1 MKRARELFH
10 RPLIKNL
17 LSVAVILV
25 SQIFLPSPLAAQTPR
40 PLQLTAEVIEQR
52 YCSIN
57 HKLTLQL
64 KLRVRYSNLG
74 AERLIIY
81 QGHDLFYQIKVRS
94 DAASGAQSYEVL
106 LLNMHY
112 FDEEFERIDAS
123 SPGKVFE
130 KLAPNRVFERELI
143 TGLGVTDQDK
153 DRSNTAVKPGRHTVH
168 VIVSTW
174 YQTPQ
179 LAVKLREQ
187 WQRKGV
193 LWTQPLNSAPVSLV
207 IEKPAIAPPC
217 RQDVR

>member
-1 MKRARELFH
+1 MKPVPEL
-10 RPLIKNL
+10 LYLSVIKSL
-17 LSVAVILV
+17 LSVAVILL
-25 SQIFLPSPLAAQTPR
+25 SQTFLPSTLAAQLAQ
-40 PLQLTAEVIEQR
+40 PLQLTAKVIEQR

-57 HKLTLQL
+57 PDKITLQL

-94 DAASGAQSYEVL
+94 EGAGGAQPYEVL

-130 KLAPNRVFERELI
+130 KPAPREFFERELI
-143 TGLGVTDQDK
+143 TGLGVTDEDR
-153 DRSNTAVKPGRHTVH
+153 DRSSTTVRPGRHTVQ

-193 LWTQPLNSAPVSLV
+193 LWTQPLTSVPVSLV
-207 IEKPAIAPPC
+207 IEKPAAAPPC
-217 RQDVR
+217 R

>member
-1 MKRARELFH
+1 MKPARELFCM
-10 RPLIKNL
+10 RVFRNL
-17 LSVAVILV
+17 LTFALIVV
-25 SQIFLPSPLAAQTPR
+25 SQIVLPVPLTAQTPR

-57 HKLTLQL
+57 PDKITLQL

-74 AERLIIY
+74 SERLIIY

-94 DAASGAQSYEVL
+94 DAGSETRPYEVL
-106 LLNMHY
+106 LLNMYY

-130 KLAPNRVFERELI
+130 KLAPKEFFERQLI
-143 TGLGVTDQDK
+143 TGLGVTNDEK
-153 DRSNTAVKPGRHTVH
+153 DWSSTTVRPGRHTVH

-179 LAVKLREQ
+179 LAEKLRQQ

-193 LWTQPLNSAPVSLV
+193 LWTQPLSSVPVSFV
-207 IEKPAIAPPC
+207 IEKPASAPPC
-217 RQDVR
+217 R

>member
-1 MKRARELFH
+1 MKPAREVIC
-10 RPLIKNL
+10 RCVIKNL
-17 LSVAVILV
+17 LRFAVIVL
-25 SQIFLPSPLAAQTPR
+25 SQIVLTVTLFGQAPR

-52 YCSIN
+52 YCSI
-57 HKLTLQL
+57 KPDKITLQL

-74 AERLIIY
+74 TERLIIY

-94 DAASGAQSYEVL
+94 DVASGTQPYEVL

-130 KLAPNRVFERELI
+130 KLAPKEVFERELI
-143 TGLGVTDQDK
+143 TGLGVTDHDK
-153 DRSNTAVKPGRHTVH
+153 DRSSTAVKPGRHTVH

-193 LWTQPLNSAPVSLV
+193 LWTQPLTSVPVSVV
-207 IEKPAIAPPC
+207 IEKPAAAPPC
-217 RQDVR
+217 R

>member
-1 MKRARELFH
+1 MKTARSLFY
-10 RPLIKNL
+10 RPVIKNL
-17 LSVAVILV
+17 LSVAVILL
-25 SQIFLPSPLAAQTPR
+25 SQIFLPGTLAAQSPQT
-40 PLQLTAEVIEQR
+40 LQLTAEVIEQR

-57 HKLTLQL
+57 PDKITLQL

-94 DAASGAQSYEVL
+94 DAAGGAPPYEVL

-130 KLAPNRVFERELI
+130 KLAPKEVFERELI
-143 TGLGVTDQDK
+143 TGLGVTDHDK
-153 DRSNTAVKPGRHTVH
+153 DRSSTTVKPGRHTVH

-193 LWTQPLNSAPVSLV
+193 LWSQPLTSVPVSLV
-207 IEKPAIAPPC
+207 IEKPAAAPPC
-217 RQDVR
+217 R

>member
-1 MKRARELFH
+1 MKPPCEFFS
-10 RPLIKNL
+10 RPVIKNL

-25 SQIFLPSPLAAQTPR
+25 SQIYLPNTFAYQSQK

-52 YCSIN
+52 YCSTKPDKI
-57 HKLTLQL
+57 TLQL

-94 DAASGAQSYEVL
+94 DAATETRPYEVL

-112 FDEEFERIDAS
+112 FDEELERIDAS

-130 KLAPNRVFERELI
+130 KLAPKEVFERQLI
-143 TGLGVTDQDK
+143 TGLGVTDHDK
-153 DRSNTAVKPGRHTVH
+153 DRSSTTVKPGLHTVH

-193 LWTQPLNSAPVSLV
+193 LWTQPLTSVPVSLV
-207 IEKPAIAPPC
+207 IEKPAAAPPC
-217 RQDVR
+217 R

>member
-1 MKRARELFH
+1 MKLARELTN
-10 RPLIKNL
+10 RPVIKSL
-17 LSVAVILV
+17 LWSAVILL
-25 SQIFLPSPLAAQTPR
+25 SQIFLPSPIRAQPPR
-40 PLQLTAEVIEQR
+40 PLQLTAEVIEKK

-57 HKLTLQL
+57 PDKITLQL

-94 DAASGAQSYEVL
+94 DASTGAPPYEVL

-112 FDEEFERIDAS
+112 FDEEFERIDAN

-130 KLAPNRVFERELI
+130 KLAPKEVFERELR

-153 DRSNTAVKPGRHTVH
+153 DRSSTTVTPGRHTVH

-179 LAVKLREQ
+179 LAQKLREQ

-193 LWTQPLNSAPVSLV
+193 LWTQPLTSVPVTLM
-207 IEKPAIAPPC
+207 IEKPAAAPPC
-217 RQDVR
+217 R

>member
-1 MKRARELFH
+1 MKLVRELFY
-10 RPLIKNL
+10 RSVIKSL
-17 LSVAVILV
+17 VSVAVILL
-25 SQIFLPSPLAAQTPR
+25 SQIVLLSPLAAQSPK

-52 YCSIN
+52 YCSMN
-57 HKLTLQL
+57 HKITLQL
-64 KLRVRYSNLG
+64 KLRVRYSNFG

-94 DAASGAQSYEVL
+94 DAASGAQAYEVL

-130 KLAPNRVFERELI
+130 KLAPQEVFERELI
-143 TGLGVTDQDK
+143 TGLGVEDHDK
-153 DRSNTAVKPGRHTVH
+153 DRSSTAVKPGRHTVQ

-193 LWTQPLNSAPVSLV
+193 LWTQPLTSVPVSLV
-207 IEKPAIAPPC
+207 IEKPATAPPC
-217 RQDVR
+217 R

>member
-1 MKRARELFH
+1 MKAAREIFC
-10 RPLIKNL
+10 RTVIKNL
-17 LSVAVILV
+17 LSFAVIV
-25 SQIFLPSPLAAQTPR
+25 FSQLFLPSTLAAQSPR

-52 YCSIN
+52 YCSI
-57 HKLTLQL
+57 KPDKITLQL

-74 AERLIIY
+74 PDRLIIY
-81 QGHDLFYQIKVRS
+81 QGHDLFYQIKVRN
-94 DAASGAQSYEVL
+94 DVAGGAQPYEVL

-130 KLAPNRVFERELI
+130 KLAPKEFFERTLL
-143 TGLGVTDQDK
+143 TGLGVTDDDK
-153 DRSNTAVKPGRHTVH
+153 DRSSTTVRPGKHSVH

-179 LAVKLREQ
+179 LAQKLREQ

-193 LWTQPLNSAPVSLV
+193 LWTQPLTSAPVSLV
-207 IEKPAIAPPC
+207 IEKPATASPC
-217 RQDVR
+217 R

>member
-1 MKRARELFH
+1 MKPARELFCM
-10 RPLIKNL
+10 PLFRNL
-17 LSVAVILV
+17 LSFALVVV
-25 SQIFLPSPLAAQTPR
+25 SQIVFAVTLSAQSPK
-40 PLQLTAEVIEQR
+40 PLQLTAEVIERR

-57 HKLTLQL
+57 PDKITLQL

-74 AERLIIY
+74 SDRLIIY
-81 QGHDLFYQIKVRS
+81 QGHDLFYQIKVRNE
-94 DAASGAQSYEVL
+94 ASPGTQPYEVL

-130 KLAPNRVFERELI
+130 KLAPKEFFERQLI
-143 TGLGVTDQDK
+143 TGLGVTDHDK
-153 DRSNTAVKPGRHTVH
+153 DRSSTTVKPGQHTLH

-179 LAVKLREQ
+179 LAEKLRQQ

-193 LWTQPLNSAPVSLV
+193 LWTQPLSSVPVSLV
-207 IEKPAIAPPC
+207 IEKPAAAPPC
-217 RQDVR
+217 R

>member
-1 MKRARELFH
+1 MKPPREFFSRLF
-10 RPLIKNL
+10 IKNL
-17 LSVAVILV
+17 LSVAVILL
-25 SQIFLPSPLAAQTPR
+25 SQTFLLSPLAAQSPR

-52 YCSIN
+52 YCSI
-57 HKLTLQL
+57 KPDKVTLQL

-94 DAASGAQSYEVL
+94 DAAGGAQPYEVL

-130 KLAPNRVFERELI
+130 KLAPKEVFERELM
-143 TGLGVTDQDK
+143 TGLGVTDHDK
-153 DRSNTAVKPGRHTVH
+153 DRSSTAVKPGRHTVH
-168 VIVSTW
+168 VVVSTW

-179 LAVKLREQ
+179 LALKLKEQ

-193 LWTQPLNSAPVSLV
+193 LWTHPLTSVPVSLV
-207 IEKPAIAPPC
+207 IEKPAAAPPC
-217 RQDVR
+217 R

>member
-1 MKRARELFH
+1 MKPPREFFSRLFT
-10 RPLIKNL
+10 KNL

-25 SQIFLPSPLAAQTPR
+25 SQIFLPNTLAYQSQK
-40 PLQLTAEVIEQR
+40 PLQLTAEVIEQQ
-52 YCSIN
+52 YCSI
-57 HKLTLQL
+57 KPDKITLQL

-94 DAASGAQSYEVL
+94 DAAGGAQPYEVL

-123 SPGKVFE
+123 APGKVFE
-130 KLAPNRVFERELI
+130 KLSPKEVFERELI
-143 TGLGVTDQDK
+143 TGLGVTDHDK
-153 DRSNTAVKPGRHTVH
+153 DRSSTAVKPGRHTVH
-168 VIVSTW
+168 VVVSTW

-179 LAVKLREQ
+179 LALKLKEQ

-193 LWTQPLNSAPVSLV
+193 LWTQPLTSVPVSLV
-207 IEKPAIAPPC
+207 IEKPAAAPPC
-217 RQDVR
+217 R

>member
-1 MKRARELFH
+1 MKQARELFYQ
-10 RPLIKNL
+10 LVIKSL
-17 LSVAVILV
+17 LSVAVILL
-25 SQIFLPSPLAAQTPR
+25 SQIFLPSTLAAQTLR
-40 PLQLTAEVIEQR
+40 PLQLTAEVVEQR
-52 YCSIN
+52 YCSI
-57 HKLTLQL
+57 KPDKITLQF

-94 DAASGAQSYEVL
+94 DAASGIQPYEVL

-123 SPGKVFE
+123 SPGRVFE
-130 KLAPNRVFERELI
+130 KLAPREVFERELI
-143 TGLGVTDQDK
+143 TGLGITAHDK
-153 DRSNTAVKPGRHTVH
+153 DRSSTTVTPGRHTVQ

-179 LAVKLREQ
+179 LAQKLREQ

-193 LWTQPLNSAPVSLV
+193 LWTQPVSSVPVSFV
-207 IEKPAIAPPC
+207 IEKPAAAPLC
-217 RQDVR
+217 R

>member
-1 MKRARELFH
+1 MKRARDHFYKLVS
-10 RPLIKNL
+10 KKV
-17 LSVAVILV
+17 LSVAVILL
-25 SQIFLPSPLAAQTPR
+25 SQIFLLNPVAAQSPR

-52 YCSIN
+52 YCSVN
-57 HKLTLQL
+57 HKITVQL

-94 DAASGAQSYEVL
+94 EAASGAQPYEVL

-130 KLAPNRVFERELI
+130 KLEPREGFERELI
-143 TGLGVTDQDK
+143 TGLGVTDRDEE
-153 DRSNTAVKPGRHTVH
+153 RGSTAVKPGRHTVH

-193 LWTQPLNSAPVSLV
+193 LWTQPLTSVPVSLA
-207 IEKPAIAPPC
+207 IEKPATAPPC
-217 RQDVR
+217 R

>member
-1 MKRARELFH
+1 MKAAREDFC
-10 RPLIKNL
+10 RTVIKNL
-17 LSVAVILV
+17 LSFAVIVL
-25 SQIFLPSPLAAQTPR
+25 SQLFLPSTLAAQSLR
-40 PLQLTAEVIEQR
+40 PLQLTAEIIEQR

-57 HKLTLQL
+57 ADKITLQL

-74 AERLIIY
+74 PDRLIIY
-81 QGHDLFYQIKVRS
+81 QGHDLFYQIKVRN
-94 DAASGAQSYEVL
+94 DAAGGAQPYEVL

-130 KLAPNRVFERELI
+130 KLAPKEFFERALL
-143 TGLGVTDQDK
+143 TGLGVTDDDK
-153 DRSNTAVKPGRHTVH
+153 DRTSTTVRPGRHTVH

-179 LAVKLREQ
+179 LAQKLKEQ

-193 LWTQPLNSAPVSLV
+193 LWTQPLTSAPVSLV
-207 IEKPAIAPPC
+207 VDKPATPPPC
-217 RQDVR
+217 R

>member
-1 MKRARELFH
+1 MKPVREFSYK
-10 RPLIKNL
+10 RVIKSL
-17 LSVAVILV
+17 LSVAVILL
-25 SQIFLPSPLAAQTPR
+25 SQTFLLSPLAAQTPR
-40 PLQLTAEVIEQR
+40 PLQLTTEVIEQK
-52 YCSIN
+52 YCSISPD
-57 HKLTLQL
+57 KITLQL

-81 QGHDLFYQIKVRS
+81 QGHDLFYQIKVRNE
-94 DAASGAQSYEVL
+94 AAGGAQPYEVL

-130 KLAPNRVFERELI
+130 KLAPREVFQRELI

-153 DRSNTAVKPGRHTVH
+153 DRSSTTVTPGRHTVH

-179 LAVKLREQ
+179 LAQKLREQ

-193 LWTQPLNSAPVSLV
+193 LWTQPLTSAPVSLV
-207 IEKPAIAPPC
+207 IEKPAAAPPC
-217 RQDVR
+217 R

>member
-1 MKRARELFH
+1 MKPVLELFH
-10 RPLIKNL
+10 RSVRKTL
-17 LSVAVILV
+17 LSVAVILL
-25 SQIFLPSPLAAQTPR
+25 SQIFLLGPVAAQSPR
-40 PLQLTAEVIEQR
+40 PLQLTAEVIEKK
-52 YCSIN
+52 YCSISPD
-57 HKLTLQL
+57 KVTLQL

-94 DAASGAQSYEVL
+94 DAAAGAPYEVL

-112 FDEEFERIDAS
+112 FDEEFELIDAS

-130 KLAPNRVFERELI
+130 KLAPNKFFERDLI
-143 TGLGVTDQDK
+143 TGLGVTDHDK
-153 DRSNTAVKPGRHTVH
+153 DRSSTAVKPGRHTVH

-193 LWTQPLNSAPVSLV
+193 LWTQPLTSAPVSFV
-207 IEKPAIAPPC
+207 IEKPAAAPPC
-217 RQDVR
+217 R

>member
-1 MKRARELFH
+1 MKPARDRFCMPPF
-10 RPLIKNL
+10 RNL
-17 LSVAVILV
+17 LSLALIVV
-25 SQIFLPSPLAAQTPR
+25 SQIVLPVTLPAQSPR

-57 HKLTLQL
+57 RDKITLQL

-74 AERLIIY
+74 PERLIIY
-81 QGHDLFYQIKVRS
+81 QGHDLFYQIKVRRETPT
-94 DAASGAQSYEVL
+94 GVQPYEVL

-130 KLAPNRVFERELI
+130 KLAPKEFFERQLI
-143 TGLGVTDQDK
+143 TGLGVTDDDK
-153 DRSNTAVKPGRHTVH
+153 SRSSTTVTPGRHTFQ

-179 LAVKLREQ
+179 LAAKLREQ
-187 WQRKGV
+187 WLRKGV
-193 LWTQPLNSAPVSLV
+193 LWTQPLSSVPVSLV
-207 IEKPAIAPPC
+207 IAKPAAAPPC
-217 RQDVR
+217 R

>member
-1 MKRARELFH
+1 MKPARELLH
-10 RPLIKNL
+10 RPVIKSL
-17 LSVAVILV
+17 LSVTVILL
-25 SQIFLPSPLAAQTPR
+25 SQIFLPSPLAAQSPR
-40 PLQLTAEVIEQR
+40 PLQLTGEVIEQR
-52 YCSIN
+52 YCSI
-57 HKLTLQL
+57 KPDKITLQL

-94 DAASGAQSYEVL
+94 DAASGAQPYEVL

-130 KLAPNRVFERELI
+130 KLAPKEVFERELI
-143 TGLGVTDQDK
+143 TGLGVTDHDK
-153 DRSNTAVKPGRHTVH
+153 DRSSTAVKPGRHTVH

-193 LWTQPLNSAPVSLV
+193 LWTQPLTSVPVSLV
-207 IEKPAIAPPC
+207 IEKPSAAPPC
-217 RQDVR
+217 R